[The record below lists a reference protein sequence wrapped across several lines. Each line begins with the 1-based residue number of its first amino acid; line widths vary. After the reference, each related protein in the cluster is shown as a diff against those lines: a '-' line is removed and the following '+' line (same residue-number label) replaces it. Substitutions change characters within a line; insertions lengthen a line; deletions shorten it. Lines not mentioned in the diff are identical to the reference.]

1 MSLTDAD
8 VQYVATLARLGLSQD
23 EVSTLRNE
31 LSSILEHIAVLQQLN
46 TSAISPTAQVNDLSN
61 VMREDMVVAS
71 LSQDQVLANAPQSR
85 DGFFEVRAVL
95 GEEEGA
101 SA

>member
-8 VQYVATLARLGLSQD
+8 VQHVATLARLGLSQD
-23 EVSTLRNE
+23 EVTSLRNE
-31 LSSILEHIAVLQQLN
+31 LSSILEHIAVLQQID
-46 TSAISPTAQVNDLSN
+46 TSSIPPTAQVNNLSN
-61 VMREDMVVAS
+61 VMRDDVVADS
-71 LSQDQVLANAPQSR
+71 LSQDAVLANAPQSR

-101 SA
+101 TA

>member
-31 LSSILEHIAVLQQLN
+31 LSSILEHIAVLQQLD
-46 TSAISPTAQVNDLSN
+46 TSTISPTAQVNDLSN